1 MISKITEVF
10 NFEEKNPDQQWKDVL
25 FREQEINKLNALKDK
40 INELIDSVNVLMK
53 NGKEEN

>member
-1 MISKITEVF
+1 VISKITEVF